1 MVLSV
6 QREIGTAAFAGLPMS
21 IINCCVIVFDN
32 KPPDRMVLRT
42 IPCCTERGMLQID
55 TGRGLGAAQV
65 LASLLVSVLMVGFK
79 LSSAHEIVQLIKRR
93 QELKVNLS
101 MVRRLL
107 EIEDTKAWIEDVEF
121 DKKQREERIAEL
133 ESASGQAHDLLEDAL
148 IAKGDAMFA
157 VFEASSAGATKLK
170 HSALIL
176 YSETKLD
183 ATDLLFGRAAAMVRA
198 TPQEIIA
205 YCLNCDSR
213 YMKSTTDATVVFRSE
228 VVEHANAHHTI
239 IYTRCRATGISDR
252 TFLNSIVAKRVAD
265 DPPTYV
271 VVGLPIAQHDKITAK
286 DEKGAVR
293 AENCR
298 AYKLTEVAAGITK
311 LEYVCSLNL
320 RGSIPQAI
328 TNKVSVPGQMNGTP
342 PPSAPGTLTHDTF
355 QSGRLCANRFLL

>member
-1 MVLSV
+1 MLSV
-6 QREIGTAAFAGLPMS
+6 QREIGTAAFPGLPMS
-21 IINCCVIVFDN
+21 IIYCCVIVFDN
-32 KPPDRMVLRT
+32 KPPNRMVLRT
-42 IPCCTERGMLQID
+42 FPCCTERGMLQID

-79 LSSAHEIVQLIKRR
+79 LNSAHEIVQLIRRR
-93 QELKVNLS
+93 QELQVNLS

-121 DKKQREERIAEL
+121 DKKQREVRIAEL
-133 ESASGQAHDLLEDAL
+133 ESASGQAYDLLEDAL

-183 ATDLLFGRAAAMVRA
+183 AATGLLFGRAAAMVRA
-198 TPQEIIA
+198 TPLEIIA
-205 YCLNCDSR
+205 HVLHQESR
-213 YMKSTTDATVVFRSE
+213 YMKSTRDPTVIIRLE
-228 VVEHANAHHTI
+228 VLERANAHHTI
-239 IYTRCRATGISDR
+239 IYTRCKATGISDR
-252 TFLNSIVAKRVAD
+252 TFLNSTVAKKVAD

-271 VVGLPIAQHDKITAK
+271 VVALPIAQHDKITAK

-298 AYKLTEVAAGITK
+298 AFKLTEVAEGIAK
-311 LEYVCSLNL
+311 LEYACSLNL

-328 TNKVSVPGQMNGTP
+328 TNKVSVPAQMNGAP
-342 PPSAPGTLTHDTF
+342 PPSAPGTLAHDTF
-355 QSGRLCANRFLL
+355 PSGQLCANRFLL